1 MIKKAGMVSLVLAV
15 AVGLGLSVSA
25 GLGAQTPTTLVV
37 AQGVDIFSGDP
48 QKSPQLHTYNVISNI
63 YETLIDRDAN
73 LRLRP
78 GLATSWTPINPT
90 TWEFRLRK
98 GVMFHNGEPFNA
110 QAVKFSFERGL
121 DPATKWPRRGFIR
134 LIKSVSVVDDYT
146 VRMTTET
153 PWPGF
158 LQAVGTVGWI
168 IPPQYTKANGG
179 QGLGLRP
186 VGTGP
191 YKFVR
196 WVKDDRVELEANAG
210 YWRGRPKIQHLVF
223 RAIPSEATRLAELLS
238 GSVQLIN
245 LIPPEEFDPVKNGA
259 NTKLISAPAA
269 AMYYI
274 QLNLVN
280 VPAGKPL
287 ADKRVRQALNYA
299 VDRKALIA
307 NIMHNVGTP
316 LASICTPIMFGC
328 DLSIQPTAY
337 DPAKAKTLLAQAGF
351 ANGFDMTIA
360 TSNGG
365 YPADRDLTEAIASQ
379 LQQVGVRA
387 KAVVV
392 EYGLMLDQL
401 ASRKLPYDAAF
412 ARITSFTSQTSEMG
426 RAFTTLG
433 ITATQD
439 PDVPAFRR
447 AIDAAEISTSDVQ
460 AKQYLKQAQLVYID
474 EGMGI
479 TLFTSPNVY
488 GVAKNLD
495 FTPRADYLL
504 PMYYAAWK

>member
-1 MIKKAGMVSLVLAV
+1 MGL
-15 AVGLGLSVSA
+15 GLGLSVP
-25 GLGAQTPTTLVV
+25 GTAQTPVTLVI
-37 AQGVDIFSGDP
+37 AQGVDIYSGDP

-63 YETLIDRDAN
+63 YETLIDRDAS

-98 GVMFHNGEPFNA
+98 GVTFHNGEPFNA
-110 QAVKFSFERGL
+110 EAVKFSFDRGL

-134 LIKSVSVVDDYT
+134 LIKSVAVVDDYT
-146 VRMTTET
+146 VRMTAET
-153 PWPGF
+153 PWRGF

-168 IPPQYTKANGG
+168 IPPQYTKTNGD
-179 QGLGLRP
+179 QGLALHP

-196 WVKDDRVELEANAG
+196 WVKDDRVELEGNPN
-210 YWRGRPKIQHLVF
+210 YWRGVPKIQRLVF
-223 RAIPSEATRLAELLS
+223 RSIPSEASRLAELLS

-245 LIPPEEFDPVKNGA
+245 LIPPEEFDPVRNSPQ
-259 NTKLISAPAA
+259 TKLISAPAA

-280 VPAGKPL
+280 LPTGRPL

-299 VDRKALIA
+299 VDRKALIG

-316 LASICTPIMFGC
+316 VASICTPIMFGC
-328 DLSIQPTAY
+328 DMSIQPY
-337 DPAKAKTLLAQAGF
+337 PFDPAKAKALLAQAGY

-379 LQQVGVRA
+379 LTQVGVRA

-392 EYGLMLDQL
+392 EYGLLLDQL
-401 ASRKLPYDAAF
+401 ATRKLPYDAAF

-433 ITATQD
+433 ITATQE
-439 PDVPAFRR
+439 PDVPAFRK
-447 AIDAAEISTSDVQ
+447 AIDSAEIATSENQ
-460 AKQYLKQAQLVYID
+460 AKEYLKQAQLVYID

-479 TLFTSPNVY
+479 SLFTSPNVY
-488 GVAKNLD
+488 GVSRHLD

-504 PMYYAAWK
+504 PMYDASWK